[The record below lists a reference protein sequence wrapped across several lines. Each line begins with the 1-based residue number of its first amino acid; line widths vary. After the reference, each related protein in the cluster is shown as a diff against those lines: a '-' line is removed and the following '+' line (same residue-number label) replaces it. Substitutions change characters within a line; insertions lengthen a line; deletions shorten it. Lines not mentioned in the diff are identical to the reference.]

1 LIATPDKA
9 VNRTRNLISGKI
21 AFWVF
26 GLLVILILPQLQPA
40 TSYDFTPDQLAT
52 AVKNGLP
59 SGFFKPQQDN
69 SGATYLWTGPNPVIQ
84 FNFQIGGP
92 VTLTFEGRSA
102 AVAGGPDTPV
112 RVLVNG
118 KEVGQYQPPAGDGD
132 FKPYSLKFTSAASQ
146 PLKIELRAQTY
157 NPPNDGRKLGTMLKG
172 ASLDLS
178 EAWGGINNRLWLFW
192 SLPLLTLLAGALYYL
207 GERTSGRWK
216 WAGYAVPLVLLVG
229 VVEMGVALALIFR
242 IGAIDKTLYPL
253 WLSGAIYLGLLLGL
267 TTLNVPF
274 GLEKRRSLWE
284 RGLALLPQHREAV
297 RVETPAQEE
306 QVIEE
311 GGAPRTRKDKPGFF
325 PALTGLRAIAAY
337 MVFIHH
343 FNVFKPEVFGVWTNK
358 ITAEFHIGVNIFFV
372 LSGFLIYYRY
382 GNITRIVGSWFKIYA
397 RNRFARIYPI
407 YFIILFFNYYVAGFP
422 GTTDLLLNLS
432 LFKGFSETTYFNAI
446 PQAWSLTVEECFYFS
461 APFIF
466 IFINK
471 NRKLFWLPW
480 LILLTIAVILAGVN
494 LFTTSFYGS
503 ARFVFLYTFFGRCT
517 EFFCGMLAAWLVRRN
532 FALPGKWRK
541 LPLTYLAIG
550 GIGLLLFAISALS
563 GGEYQYGIFHPLGT
577 LLTTLILPPVIAV
590 MIYALAVQRT
600 WLSRLLGTRLFLLL
614 GASSYIFYLIHLGA
628 INNLLY
634 NNISTDIIVRFL
646 LLNLIAILLYKLAE
660 EPLNHYIKRKIKIRE
675 RA

>member
-1 LIATPDKA
+1 MIATPEKA
-9 VNRTRNLISGKI
+9 VNLTKNLISGKI
-21 AFWVF
+21 VFWVF
-26 GLLVILILPQLQPA
+26 GLLVILILPQLQP
-40 TSYDFTPDQLAT
+40 TTRYDFTPDQLAT

-59 SGFFKPQQDN
+59 SGFLKPQQDN
-69 SGATYLWTGPNPVIQ
+69 SGNTYLWTGPNPAIQ

-92 VTLTFEGRSA
+92 VTLVFEGRSA
-102 AVAGGPDTPV
+102 AVAGGPDAPV

-118 KEVGQYQPPAGDGD
+118 KEAGQYQPPAGDGA
-132 FKPYSLKFTSAASQ
+132 FKPYSLKVNSAATQ
-146 PLKIELRAQTY
+146 FLKIELQTQTY
-157 NPPNDGRKLGTMLKG
+157 SPPNDGRKLGTMLER

-178 EAWGGINNRLWLFW
+178 EAWGSITNRLWLFW
-192 SLPLLTLLAGALYYL
+192 SLPFLALLAGGLYFL
-207 GERTSGRWK
+207 SGRWR
-216 WAGYAVPLVLLVG
+216 WAGYAVPIVLLVG
-229 VVEMGVALALIFR
+229 VAEMGVALVLLFR

-267 TTLNVPF
+267 TALNVPF
-274 GLEKRRSLWE
+274 GIEKRRSLWE
-284 RGLALLPQHREAV
+284 RGLSLLPQNREAV
-297 RVETPAQEE
+297 VVETPTQEE

-311 GGAPRTRKDKPGFF
+311 GGIPRNRRDKPAFF

-343 FNVFKPEVFGVWTNK
+343 FKIFKPEIFGFWTAK

-382 GNITRIVGSWFKIYA
+382 GNITKIVGSWFKIYA

-480 LILLTIAVILAGVN
+480 LILLTIAVTLAGVN
-494 LFTTSFYGS
+494 LFTTPFYGS
-503 ARFVFLYTFFGRCT
+503 ARFVFLYTYFGRAT
-517 EFFCGMLAAWLVRRN
+517 EFFCGMFAAWLVRRN

-541 LPLTYLAIG
+541 VPLTYLAIA
-550 GIGLLLFAISALS
+550 GIGLILFAISALA
-563 GGEYQYGIFHPLGT
+563 GGEYEYGIFHPLGT
-577 LLTTLILPPVIAV
+577 FLTTLILPPVIAV
-590 MIYALAVQRT
+590 MIYGLAVQRT

-634 NNISTDIIVRFL
+634 NNISTDLLVRFL
-646 LLNLIAILLYKLAE
+646 LLNVIAIVLYKLAE